1 MRIDK
6 KWKPEPIRGLDFTP
20 TAEHFNR
27 IWWVNLGFFLGCLI
41 VLLRLGQIHLTPGH
55 KLSEEDKLHI
65 YRMTIEIPRG
75 EIFDRNGLVLATSID
90 VPSIF
95 VDPRKVS
102 DPLDLANYI
111 SVHLGLPED
120 EVLERLART
129 DAAGNVRKM
138 NTLKRWVT
146 DVPEEELAALGEY
159 SKGAIIIQKEPVR
172 YYPHDDGACHLLGFV
187 NRAGEASEGLELAF
201 DKHLRS
207 ESGLLLARK
216 DRNREMLPSG
226 LLSYE
231 EPEGGEMV
239 QLTLDI
245 NIQHSLESA
254 IDKRM
259 EEVGAIAGL
268 GIIMDP
274 HTGAIYALASRPAFD
289 PNRYD
294 EFPAERRKNRAL
306 LDVFEP
312 GSVMKIVTAAAVLEH
327 GLATVDTPID
337 CEGGAFNPYGH
348 RIRDFHKLG
357 VVPFWKAFEQ
367 SSNIAFIKLAALLGP
382 ERFETWVHLF
392 GFGERTSPDFQFES
406 KGLLRPR
413 DQWSRLSMGSLP
425 MGQEI
430 AVTMPQLAKAM
441 SVIANGGYVVQP
453 YFIEQAVSKSG
464 ETTYKYQQPM
474 PQRILSETTAHTMQ
488 ELCHQVVLN
497 GTGRTANI
505 LEYRV
510 CGKTGTAQMARKDGR
525 GYDPDRYTAVFTG
538 FAPLSNPRLVAVIVI
553 QEPSIRLRYGGYVCG
568 PVFKEVIRDALIRLG
583 VPEDP
588 VITPDGKLPE
598 NIFIAKKHRLETHE
612 KPMEKPAPK
621 PEPEPE
627 PEPESE
633 IGMDADMVAPPPA
646 PEDMDINIEELLT
659 PLDGLDLVARRM
671 VEGTEEMAMPDLMG
685 MTKRQAREQLQRL
698 GIPMDA
704 QGAGWV
710 IAQDPPAGAA
720 LQDVL
725 LCALRFG
732 DKMVATDDA
741 EEG

>member
-6 KWKPEPIRGLDFTP
+6 KWKPEPIKGLDFTP
-20 TAEHFNR
+20 TEEHYKR
-27 IWWVNLGFFLGCLI
+27 IWWVKLGFFVVCLI
-41 VLLRLGQIHLTPGH
+41 VLLRLGQIHLTPGN

-65 YRMTIEIPRG
+65 GRMTIEIPRG

-90 VPSIF
+90 VPSVF
-95 VDPRKVS
+95 VDPRRVE
-102 DPLDLANYI
+102 DPIELANYI

-129 DAAGNVRKM
+129 DAKGNVRKM

-146 DVPEEELAALGEY
+146 EVPEEELAALVEY
-159 SKGAIIIQKEPVR
+159 SNEAIIIQKEPVR

-216 DRNREMLPSG
+216 DRNRELLPSG
-226 LLSYE
+226 LIDYE
-231 EPEGGEMV
+231 APEGGEMV

-245 NIQHSLESA
+245 NMQHSLESA
-254 IDKRM
+254 IDRRM
-259 EEVGAIAGL
+259 EEVGAVAGL

-289 PNRYD
+289 PNHYD
-294 EFPAERRKNRAL
+294 DFPAERRKNRAL

-312 GSVMKIVTAAAVLEH
+312 GSVMKIITASAALEH
-327 GLATVDTPID
+327 GLATVNTPID
-337 CEGGAFNPYGH
+337 CENGAFNPYGH

-392 GFGERTSPDFQFES
+392 GFGARTSPDFQFES
-406 KGLLRPR
+406 RGLLRPR
-413 DQWSRLSMGSLP
+413 DKWSRLSMGSLP

-441 SVIANGGYVVQP
+441 AVIANGGFVVQP
-453 YFIEQAVSKSG
+453 YFVEQSVSKHG

-474 PQRILSETTAHTMQ
+474 PQRILSATTAQTMQ

-497 GTGRTANI
+497 GTGRAANI
-505 LEYRV
+505 PEYRV

-525 GYDPDRYTAVFTG
+525 GYDPDRYTTVFAG
-538 FAPLSNPRLVAVIVI
+538 FAPLSDPRLVAVIVI
-553 QEPSIRLRYGGYVCG
+553 QEPTIRLRYGGYVCG

-588 VITPDGKLPE
+588 VLTPDGKLPE
-598 NIFIAKKHRLETHE
+598 DILIAKKHRLETRE
-612 KPMEKPAPK
+612 KADQEANL
-621 PEPEPE
+621 EPEVE
-627 PEPESE
+627 PET
-633 IGMDADMVAPPPA
+633 GLDADLVTPPPG
-646 PEDMDINIEELLT
+646 PEDLDVNIEELLT

-671 VEGTEEMAMPDLMG
+671 VDGTQETAMPDLMG

-698 GIPMDA
+698 GLPMDA

-710 IAQDPPAGAA
+710 VAQDPPAGAA
-720 LQDVL
+720 LQDVS

-732 DKMVATDDA
+732 DKMVATENDT